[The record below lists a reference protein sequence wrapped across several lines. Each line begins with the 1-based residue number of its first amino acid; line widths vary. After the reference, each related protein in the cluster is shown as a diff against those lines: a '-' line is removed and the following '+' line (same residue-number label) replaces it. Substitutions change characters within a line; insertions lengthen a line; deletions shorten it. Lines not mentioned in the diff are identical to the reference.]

1 MGRFGSASS
10 SAVRVAMFAGCA
22 LVLALAGAA
31 RAERVLVLAGGEP
44 PCVRAAELAAALGRH
59 GQLATVVRAVPEQS
73 DAALVGV
80 RATAAGL
87 EVRLLRPSGLTERI
101 LATPPCEVAVEVVA
115 AWVASVLDGSLLV
128 APPPVDPAPAPE
140 PATAPTAA
148 VATPPV
154 DMRAAVLAELA
165 WAGLDLEQSGYNLA
179 LEGRAGNW
187 RLALGRDDCTR
198 RRAVGGVPPLREAA
212 VTRLVAAVA
221 SMLGDPAGCLH
232 SEVSP
237 ERRRR
242 LGRAMAA
249 TLDGSQLPVQPLFS
263 ISLGT
268 LGLIGAGAGAAPHD
282 DQQALLGIGAGLMLV
297 GGAVGWGLA
306 DEAYA
311 EPVLDTLMWTGA
323 GLSAAGIS
331 AEPEAA
337 AFIAQG
343 VIEVFEGVL
352 NTPVPRARLRAH
364 LRRMKGS
371 SAPSSADI
379 AAAERDLRRSR
390 SQPYRIATAL
400 NFFGAAV
407 AAATREPDA
416 GLSSSELRKFHSR
429 AATSASLLIC
439 LGVIMVLDRS
449 RWSDYQGRVRDNGVR
464 VEVAPTVG
472 GATLSA
478 RGRF

>member
-1 MGRFGSASS
+1 ML
-10 SAVRVAMFAGCA
+10 AGCA
-22 LVLALAGAA
+22 LLLTLAGAA

-80 RATAAGL
+80 RASAAGL
-87 EVRLLRPSGLTERI
+87 EVRLLRPSGLSERVI
-101 LATPPCEVAVEVVA
+101 ATPPCEVAVEVVA
-115 AWVASVLDGSLLV
+115 AWVASVLDGTLVVAAPSV
-128 APPPVDPAPAPE
+128 APAPTPEPSPAPAP
-140 PATAPTAA
+140 ATAPAA
-148 VATPPV
+148 AAPAPAV
-154 DMRAAVLAELA
+154 DMRAAVLAEMA
-165 WAGLDLEQSGYNLA
+165 WAGLDLEPSGYSLA

-187 RLALGRDDCTR
+187 RLALGRDGCTR
-198 RRAVGGVPPLREAA
+198 RRAVGGVPQLREAA

-221 SMLGDPAGCLH
+221 SMLGDPAGCLRG
-232 SEVSP
+232 EASP

-263 ISLGT
+263 LSLGA
-268 LGLIGAGAGAAPHD
+268 LSLAGAAADSAPGD
-282 DQQALLGIGAGLMLV
+282 DQEALLGIGGGLMLV
-297 GGAVGWGLA
+297 GGAVGWGL
-306 DEAYA
+306 DDKTYA

-323 GLSAAGIS
+323 GLSTIAIA
-331 AEPEAA
+331 AEPEEAS
-337 AFIAQG
+337 AFLAQG
-343 VIEVFEGVL
+343 VIELFEGML
-352 NTPVPRARLRAH
+352 NPPVPRARLRRH

-371 SAPSSADI
+371 ATPSSADI
-379 AAAERDLRRSR
+379 AAAERDLRWAP

-407 AAATREPDA
+407 AAATRQPDRE
-416 GLSSSELRKFHSR
+416 LSRDELRRFQSR

-439 LGVIMVLDRS
+439 LGVIMVLDTS
-449 RWSDYQGRVRDNGVR
+449 RWSDYQGRVRDSSVR
-464 VEVAPTVG
+464 VEVGVMAG
-472 GATLSA
+472 GAALSA